1 MKRNESV
8 YHQIIFST
16 SACRKSIGRIYSKEG
31 FPLRNA
37 CLFYSTR
44 LSSSIDVC
52 LSFFVAF
59 LLRHLVFFA
68 KKKIVT
74 NSKSTKTVR
83 EDRLHRLDEIFFNEN
98 LQVAP

>member
-1 MKRNESV
+1 MNFGYV
-8 YHQIIFST
+8 MLVLIYPV
-16 SACRKSIGRIYSKEG
+16 KSFNRCC
-31 FPLRNA
+31 F
-37 CLFYSTR
+37 CF
-44 LSSSIDVC
+44 
-52 LSFFVAF
+52 FFVAF

-83 EDRLHRLDEIFFNEN
+83 EDRLHRLDVIFSNEN